1 MQWRIAQTIGKA
13 VGIDEATADVAIAYT
28 AL

>member
-1 MQWRIAQTIGKA
+1 MQWRMAETIGKA
-13 VGIDEATADVAIAYT
+13 VGIDEATADVAIAYI